1 MTSSALD
8 NTDKPTGT
16 MTTAAA
22 PIMDSRELFG
32 GHRRLT
38 IRHGDNLYRLQITRQ
53 GKLILTR

>member
-1 MTSSALD
+1 MTSTALD
-8 NTDKPTGT
+8 NSGKPSDTT
-16 MTTAAA
+16 ATAAA
-22 PIMDSRELFG
+22 PILDSRELFG